1 MILQKTANFF
11 IYLSFFPFFLSFR
24 CTALALANPGI
35 YTYLI
40 LWCSFFLPPSLVF
53 FVLCFFV
60 LPSLTTCHPLYIPPL
75 FAVLSPFSTEFIHAF
90 HCFLSISHP
99 NAFIMPRS
107 FVKTPLTISLT
118 SGRGRLAEVKTTRRS
133 IKELPAISA
142 FIQARIRSPLTK
154 CKKYRGCARRPWLF
168 SYPAR
173 TSAMTARVFTCPSAG
188 KLWLPYSM
196 TLY

>member
-1 MILQKTANFF
+1 MSST
-11 IYLSFFPFFLSFR
+11 IYSTVIR
-24 CTALALANPGI
+24 
-35 YTYLI
+35 
-40 LWCSFFLPPSLVF
+40 CSFTLLYGVHSRFSLFSVYF
-53 FVLCFFV
+53 TSKRFYHA
-60 LPSLTTCHPLYIPPL
+60 S
-75 FAVLSPFSTEFIHAF
+75 FA
-90 HCFLSISHP
+90 
-99 NAFIMPRS
+99 
-107 FVKTPLTISLT
+107 KTSLTISLT